1 MTPSVQPS
9 KPQST
14 LTRGL
19 LNLPNW
25 LDALLP
31 KRSPWLTVVLV
42 LAALLAAVPL
52 IVTPLRVWQ
61 QGVVAAVFIGL
72 GWGVVA
78 LEQRQQHWRASEY
91 LHLFLVWISV
101 ITTFRYLFYR
111 VSYTLNFSTALSGIF
126 TILLFVAE
134 LYAIG
139 TLLLSYFQTI
149 HIRDRQTIS
158 IAHVAEQ
165 ELPSV
170 DIYIPTYNEDVEIVR
185 RTAIAALA
193 VDYPTAKRQVF
204 VLDDG
209 RKDLKRRTKLKQMC
223 EAVGCAML
231 TRPDNT
237 HAKAGNINRALQRT
251 PGQLVL
257 ILDCDHIPSKQILQ
271 HTVGFFLNNPK
282 VSLVQTPHWF
292 YNPDPFERNLL
303 TQGHIPVGNELF
315 YKLVQKGNDFWNAT
329 FFCGSAAIIRKDH
342 LLEVGGIAVET
353 VTEDCHTSLRLHKL
367 GYETV
372 YYDKIMV
379 AGLAPDTFSSY
390 VGQQIRW
397 ARGMAQILRLE
408 KPFLNWKLSLP
419 QRLCYLSATSHF
431 FYGFPRLMYAIAPVL
446 YLLGGIN
453 PVRGLGVETLA
464 YALPHIVLSMNAN
477 FIAQKG
483 VRFSF
488 WNEIF
493 EYSLA
498 FRTGIVT
505 LMALINPSLGS
516 FNVTEKG
523 TSVTKRMFDLQSS
536 RITVV
541 LVALLGCS
549 LLTVPFWLILR
560 PGTQQAVIINAL
572 WCVFNLV
579 MVSAAL
585 LVALEQ
591 PQMRRSHRLQRQ
603 LQVSIYGGEQPL
615 QGQTL
620 DISESGARL
629 QLEAWPN
636 LPDLVELT
644 IHGDFDAT
652 VQLEAEI
659 VRVKPVDGDRV
670 IVGVDFVN
678 VTPEQFDRLVLVLY
692 SDVEEWY
699 SQHRTII
706 DRPFASLT
714 FMVTSVMRAFRE
726 PKASAL
732 TPIFKRIQAPAHI
745 YWNGQFYPTM
755 GIEMN
760 SRCIRLAADL
770 DQSPDLMP
778 LQAGRSPVGLLIGA
792 TPAAADAV
800 RLVAQTA
807 EMDLLQDDTT
817 LSPGQAILEL
827 RFPKQLDPRQ
837 GHKIKQLLQEL

>member
-1 MTPSVQPS
+1 MTPSIQPS
-9 KPQST
+9 SQQSL

-25 LDALLP
+25 LDSLIP
-31 KRSPWLTVVLV
+31 KRSPWLLMLITLVVV
-42 LAALLAAVPL
+42 IISVPL
-52 IVTPLRVWQ
+52 IVTPLQVWQ
-61 QGVVAAVFIGL
+61 QGVVAVGFVGL

-78 LEQRQQHWRASEY
+78 LEQRQRQWRASEY

-149 HIRDRQTIS
+149 RTRDRQHVS
-158 IAHVAEQ
+158 IAHVPEQ

-193 VDYPTAKRQVF
+193 VDYPTSRRQVF

-209 RKDLKRRTKLKQMC
+209 RKYLKRRTMLKQMC
-223 EAVGCAML
+223 DEVGCAML
-231 TRPDNT
+231 TRPDND
-237 HAKAGNINRALQRT
+237 HAKAGNINTALKRT
-251 PGQLVL
+251 PGHLVL

-271 HTVGFFLNNPK
+271 RTVGFFLGNPK

-408 KPFLNWKLSLP
+408 NPFLNWKLSLP

-446 YLLGGIN
+446 YLLCGIN

-477 FIAQKG
+477 YIAQKG

-505 LMALINPSLGS
+505 LMALINPKLGS
-516 FNVTEKG
+516 FNVTDKG
-523 TSVTKRMFDLQSS
+523 TSVTKRRFDLQSS
-536 RITVV
+536 RVTVI

-560 PGTQQAVIINAL
+560 PGAQQAVIINAL
-572 WCVFNLV
+572 WCIFNLV
-579 MVSAAL
+579 MVLAAL

-591 PQMRRSHRLQRQ
+591 PQMRRSHRLQRR
-603 LQVSIYGGEQPL
+603 LRVSVHGGDQPL

-629 QLEAWPN
+629 QLETWPN

-644 IHGDFDAT
+644 IQGDFDAT

-678 VTPEQFDRLVLVLY
+678 VTPEQLDRLVLVLY

-699 SQHRTII
+699 SQDRTAT
-706 DRPFASLT
+706 DRPFASLA
-714 FMVTSVMRAFRE
+714 FMATSFMRVFRD

-732 TPIFKRIQAPAHI
+732 TPIFKRIQAPAYV
-745 YWNGQFYPTM
+745 YWNGQFYPTT
-755 GIEMN
+755 GVEMN
-760 SRCIRLAADL
+760 SRCIRLMADL
-770 DQSPDLMP
+770 NQTPDLIP
-778 LQAGRSPVGLLIGA
+778 LQANRSSVGLLIEAASAA
-792 TPAAADAV
+792 TDIV

-807 EMDLLQDDTT
+807 GVSSAQEDTT
-817 LSPGQAILEL
+817 LSPEQTIIEL
-827 RFPKQLDPRQ
+827 RFPKQLDSRQ